1 VKRPSVLVDSHCHL
15 DRLDLSQFGGELD
28 QALDLARA
36 EGVRHFLCVGIN
48 LEDWAAMLRLIEPFA
63 DVWASVGVHP
73 ADTDTRIPESAE
85 LVRHAAHPRVV
96 ALGETGLDY
105 HYGGGY
111 KRAQQLA
118 FRRHIVAARDTDLPL
133 IVHTREAREDTL
145 GILREEGAEAVGG
158 VLHCFTETW
167 DMARAALDMGFYI
180 SFSGIVTFRTA
191 DDLRDVAR
199 RVPADR
205 LLVETDSPYLSPV
218 PYRGKSN
225 HPARVRQV
233 AECVAAVRGEPVDRL
248 AAQTTENFL
257 ALFGRHLAA
266 QDKTEWLK
274 SLSPPA
280 SIF

>member
-1 VKRPSVLVDSHCHL
+1 LVDSHCHL
-15 DRLDLSQFGGELD
+15 DRLDLSQFDGDLAKALD
-28 QALDLARA
+28 QARA
-36 EGVRHFLCVGIN
+36 EGVGHFLCIAVN
-48 LEDWAAMLRLIEPFA
+48 LEEWPAMLGLIEPFA

-73 ADTDTRIPESAE
+73 ADSDTRIPETAE
-85 LVRHAAHPRVV
+85 LVEHAAHPRVV

-105 HYGGGY
+105 HYGAGH
-111 KRAQQLA
+111 KRAQQSA
-118 FRRHIVAARDTDLPL
+118 FRRHIVAARKTDLPL

-145 GILREEGAEAVGG
+145 AILREERAEAVGG

-191 DDLRDVAR
+191 NDLRDVAR

-205 LLVETDSPYLSPV
+205 LLVETDAPYLSPV
-218 PYRGKSN
+218 PYRGKPN

-233 AECVAAVRGEPVDRL
+233 AECVAEVRGEPFDRL
-248 AAQTTENFL
+248 VAQTTENFFE
-257 ALFGRHLAA
+257 LFGRHLAA
-266 QDKTEWLK
+266 QDKTEWLR

-280 SIF
+280 SIS